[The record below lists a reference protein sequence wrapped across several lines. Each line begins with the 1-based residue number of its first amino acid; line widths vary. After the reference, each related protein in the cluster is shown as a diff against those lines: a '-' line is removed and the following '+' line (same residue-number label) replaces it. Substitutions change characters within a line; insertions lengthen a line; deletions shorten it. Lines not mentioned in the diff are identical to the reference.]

1 MAIEAELF
9 DGESY
14 ELDKLEEDDDA
25 CAERRE
31 RTISY
36 FLFVHQVHFLF
47 RDTGLCLGQYFLS
60 IVVFVHF
67 HISFSISTQSF
78 RIFVYVF
85 RSFVLILH
93 ICLYGQRT
101 YLYIRRS
108 AKVKYKLRFPV

>member
-47 RDTGLCLGQYFLS
+47 RDTGLCLGQYFSS
-60 IVVFVHF
+60 IVVFVR
-67 HISFSISTQSF
+67 SIFPFPSPLSLF
-78 RIFVYVF
+78 VSLFMCFDLLYLSYIFVCTAEGPTC
-85 RSFVLILH
+85 I
-93 ICLYGQRT
+93 
-101 YLYIRRS
+101 
-108 AKVKYKLRFPV
+108 